1 MRQPYTRYAQQPS
14 PNLINVP
21 VIIPYHA
28 TWRAFDDVARGACA
42 TSVTAPRTRTPPVPH
57 RSPFS
62 PRSCRVSCGVPAL
75 GASIRGTNK
84 PPESPHSPARHCFIA
99 SPCRHHRSCP
109 ATITSRPI
117 MRHTSSSLGTASLLS
132 VLLLLLVALLGVSH
146 SAYGNAAA
154 FQPLIRYCGVPPSK
168 LPPPPPTL
176 PDLPDGASV
185 SLRQVIA
192 LIRHGDRYVLAACHT
207 RARSL
212 PRSLGLHHAANLRV
226 PHTQADTSIDV
237 ARSLGAARP
246 RAPHNAGT
254 TTLPCGT
261 VL

>member
-1 MRQPYTRYAQQPS
+1 
-14 PNLINVP
+14 
-21 VIIPYHA
+21 
-28 TWRAFDDVARGACA
+28 
-42 TSVTAPRTRTPPVPH
+42 
-57 RSPFS
+57 
-62 PRSCRVSCGVPAL
+62 
-75 GASIRGTNK
+75 
-84 PPESPHSPARHCFIA
+84 
-99 SPCRHHRSCP
+99 
-109 ATITSRPI
+109 

>member
-84 PPESPHSPARHCFIA
+84 PPENPHTPTLSSAPLL
-99 SPCRHHRSCP
+99 HR
-109 ATITSRPI
+109 
-117 MRHTSSSLGTASLLS
+117 L
-132 VLLLLLVALLGVSH
+132 AL
-146 SAYGNAAA
+146 
-154 FQPLIRYCGVPPSK
+154 PPSPLVPCHHH
-168 LPPPPPTL
+168 LPPHHETHEFL
-176 PDLPDGASV
+176 A
-185 SLRQVIA
+185 RNRIA
-192 LIRHGDRYVLAACHT
+192 A
-207 RARSL
+207 
-212 PRSLGLHHAANLRV
+212 
-226 PHTQADTSIDV
+226 
-237 ARSLGAARP
+237 LGAAAATGGALGCEPLGVRQRGRLPAVDSLLRRAAEQAAAAASDAARP
-246 RAPHNAGT
+246 ARWRLGLAAPSHCT
-254 TTLPCGT
+254 HSPR
-261 VL
+261 